1 MILVTGGAGYIGSHL
16 VKKLKEEN
24 KDLIVFDNFEKGHR
38 WAVNDVEVVEGDL
51 RNEKDV
57 ENLFEN
63 YKIDE
68 IFHFAAFSLVGES
81 MKEPD
86 KYFKNNV
93 CGTLNLLKAMKK
105 HGTRY
110 IVFSSTAAVY
120 GEPENIPITED
131 QKKEP
136 TNVYGQSKLM
146 IEDALKW
153 YSNLDII
160 RYVALRYFNA
170 AGAYP
175 DGSIGEDH
183 DPETHLIPIVLEAAL
198 GNREKMYVYG
208 NDYPTK
214 DGTPVRDY
222 IHVMDLIDAHI
233 QAMEWMKKN
242 NQSDV
247 FNLGN
252 GQGFTVLE
260 VIKTAEKVT
269 KRKINYEITSR
280 RSGDPAVLIASSNKS
295 KKILNWEPQYPQL
308 EKIISDAWNWH
319 KNRL

>member
-183 DPETHLIPIVLEAAL
+183 DPETHLIPIVLETAL

-280 RSGDPAVLIASSNKS
+280 RPGDPAVLIASSNKS